1 MYLSLGMYPV
11 CIGIGTN
18 PLNIDYVLVVMMA
31 LSRGTD

>member
-18 PLNIDYVLVVMMA
+18 LLNIDYVLVMMA
-31 LSRGTD
+31 LSLGTD